1 MATYPMPN
9 EKKVLGILE
18 NLFDGIVVA
27 PGKSFELVEAKSM
40 VGVYVNDGGQ
50 PVAACATDLALS
62 AVAGS
67 ALSMLPT
74 PVCKEAVTS
83 GTLTDS
89 MKENLKE
96 IMNIFSRLLMDDFSA
111 HLKLSSMHPARG
123 LPRPA
128 AMMLLEVRNRAHFK
142 ITVPRYG
149 SGYLSV
155 MSV

>member
-1 MATYPMPN
+1 M
-9 EKKVLGILE
+9 ERG
-18 NLFDGIVVA
+18 
-27 PGKSFELVEAKSM
+27 
-40 VGVYVNDGGQ
+40 
-50 PVAACATDLALS
+50 ALD
-62 AVAGS
+62 
-67 ALSMLPT
+67 ALQ
-74 PVCKEAVTS
+74 
-83 GTLTDS
+83 TLTLTV
-89 MKENLKE
+89 LKGGGGRGGAGGAPAPAGLPLC
-96 IMNIFSRLLMDDFSA
+96 FRLLLGQLARTLPELLEGSSTLMDDFSA